1 MKYTFFSYL
10 MSLLFL
16 SPTNEIKTEAP
27 KFIASNIEISSIK
40 KADFIY
46 NNLNSKNF
54 NLPNLE
60 SFSKAI
66 EGFYLLKE
74 KGKIQKDIITLIDF
88 SLSSASKRLWVID
101 LSTNTVLFNSYV
113 SHGMNSGGEYAN
125 SFSNVASSYK
135 SSLGFFATGEVYQ
148 GKHGLS
154 LKLDGLE
161 KGINSNARA
170 RDIVI
175 HGAQYANPSI
185 LNSQNFLGRSQGCP
199 ALPEALSKKII
210 NTIKNKSCLFIYH
223 PSRNYMMSSKL
234 IS

>member
-66 EGFYLLKE
+66 EGFYLLKQ

-125 SFSNVASSYK
+125 SFSNAASSYK